1 MPCRCTSLSPLLFF
15 CYKEVYG
22 ALQKPCQCATDS
34 SDSSCCLTKYII
46 DNVWP
51 SNCSR
56 FTHTCTHDN
65 THSVIFNHTRTHAPT
80 HTRSHTHTHT
90 HADTHTHTQ
99 LHAHPIQYSSRH
111 KRGKTCRHGH
121 LSKQLQQIET
131 KLNLKPRATPASER
145 L

>member
-90 HADTHTHTQ
+90 HRHTHTHSCTHT
-99 LHAHPIQYSSRH
+99 LSSTPADIREEKHADTAISQSNYSR
-111 KRGKTCRHGH
+111 
-121 LSKQLQQIET
+121 
-131 KLNLKPRATPASER
+131 LKPN
-145 L
+145 